1 MPERLTVA
9 EQIVLT
15 TGADYWST
23 ASFPAAGLRSL
34 RLADGPHGLRI
45 QDDENPDHLGLGRS
59 LPASCFPRLLRLP
72 RPGILRWSGRSVKP
86 WAGRLA
92 RTAWMLCSGRG

>member
-59 LPASCFPRLLRLP
+59 LPATCFPP
-72 RPGILRWSGRSVKP
+72 AVGMIGVNPPGQFLYYPPTGGCYPGSARS
-86 WAGRLA
+86 R
-92 RTAWMLCSGRG
+92 

>member
-23 ASFPAAGLRSL
+23 ASLPAAGLRSI

-45 QDDENPDHLGLGRS
+45 QDDENPGHMGLGGDRIAVQVS
-59 LPASCFPRLLRLP
+59 E
-72 RPGILRWSGRSVKP
+72 
-86 WAGRLA
+86 
-92 RTAWMLCSGRG
+92 